1 MIKLTQ
7 LDKDNYLNDGV
18 IKINLVTED
27 MSAPLFETFIDILNK
42 YLRKNKFNQLD
53 ENVLVGWDDQLL
65 HAALLELRTTSPT
78 DFGHFYNTINLSASL
93 HKIFYGEELLEVVA
107 QLLDTPSTNLCLTGL
122 MMRVDSPVDR
132 RNSLNWHQD
141 SSYYLQNANGKN
153 GLVCW
158 APMHEVNRNNGTL
171 QFLKGSHKLGN
182 VKVESSTKER
192 FSEQREIDDSIARN
206 FEKNDLVAN
215 LGDVFFLSMD
225 IIHRSGVNQSDQ
237 FRVVAGARYHNMY
250 VSDFHT
256 GELRYIYL

>member
-1 MIKLTQ
+1 
-7 LDKDNYLNDGV
+7 
-18 IKINLVTED
+18 
-27 MSAPLFETFIDILNK
+27 
-42 YLRKNKFNQLD
+42 
-53 ENVLVGWDDQLL
+53 
-65 HAALLELRTTSPT
+65 
-78 DFGHFYNTINLSASL
+78 
-93 HKIFYGEELLEVVA
+93 EVVA